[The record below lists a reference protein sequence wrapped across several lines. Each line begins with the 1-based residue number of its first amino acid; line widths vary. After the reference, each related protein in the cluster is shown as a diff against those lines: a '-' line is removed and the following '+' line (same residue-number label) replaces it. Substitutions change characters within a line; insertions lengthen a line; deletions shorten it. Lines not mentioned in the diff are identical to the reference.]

1 MPTYNYECKKC
12 ENKLEVMQRMSD
24 DPLTTCPKCKEE
36 ELKKVFVAGGGGFHL
51 KGKGWFKTG
60 GY

>member
-12 ENKLEVMQRMSD
+12 ENKLEVMQKMSD

-36 ELKKVFVAGGGGFHL
+36 ELKKVFAGGGGFHL